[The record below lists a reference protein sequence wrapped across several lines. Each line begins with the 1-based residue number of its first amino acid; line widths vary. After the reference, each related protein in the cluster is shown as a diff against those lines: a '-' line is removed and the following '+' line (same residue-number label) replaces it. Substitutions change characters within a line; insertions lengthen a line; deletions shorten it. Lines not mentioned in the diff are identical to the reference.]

1 MANEILIGS
10 RIFREEFLLDWKT
23 KNSLLRN
30 TGKSCKHNIL
40 QISRNFSA
48 IAWQVTHCYLLLYKY
63 FHSLLRKDVSYMDPI
78 IQNENNELISIIA
91 KYIFQKWIFLQT
103 KLLVCMCMCV
113 CVLYIYIYIYVDE
126 LMKQWWMVAQLETAL
141 RYDTT

>member
-1 MANEILIGS
+1 
-10 RIFREEFLLDWKT
+10 
-23 KNSLLRN
+23 
-30 TGKSCKHNIL
+30 
-40 QISRNFSA
+40 
-48 IAWQVTHCYLLLYKY
+48 
-63 FHSLLRKDVSYMDPI
+63 MDPI
-78 IQNENNELISIIA
+78 IQNENNELISIVA

-113 CVLYIYIYIYVDE
+113 CVLYIYINIYIIYIYIYINIYKYIYINIYVDE